1 LNAPARG
8 VWTRSLFTSRG
19 PNPFRYGGE
28 RYEKRDLQIRV
39 RKRFAQLQE
48 MDEKQGRVPWHI
60 IDASKTVEEV
70 TADIVSVVDA
80 TIKRV
85 QEGKPLAKMWDEG
98 DFVLPTIASS
108 SSDDAKAES

>member
-1 LNAPARG
+1 
-8 VWTRSLFTSRG
+8 
-19 PNPFRYGGE
+19 
-28 RYEKRDLQIRV
+28 
-39 RKRFAQLQE
+39 
-48 MDEKQGRVPWHI
+48 MPWHI

>member
-1 LNAPARG
+1 MLCAKIGTN
-8 VWTRSLFTSRG
+8 L
-19 PNPFRYGGE
+19 RYGGE

-48 MDEKQGRVPWHI
+48 MDKKQGRVPWHI

-98 DFVLPTIASS
+98 EFVLPTAASS
-108 SSDDAKAES
+108 SNDAEAEN

>member
-1 LNAPARG
+1 MVCIMLCLLAGTN
-8 VWTRSLFTSRG
+8 L
-19 PNPFRYGGE
+19 RYGGE

-39 RKRFAQLQE
+39 RKRFAELQE

-98 DFVLPTIASS
+98 DFVLPTIAG
-108 SSDDAKAES
+108 DDAKAES